1 MLPNK
6 NIQKLKPYLS
16 IPHKIWELED
26 ENNILKLDW
35 NEASIAPSPLVF
47 QKIEAFLKNG
57 HLNWY
62 PNTKNSLLLDAL
74 AKYAGQKNSS
84 FIELFP
90 SSDVAHEFIIDTF
103 VDKDENIG
111 IIAPTYDN
119 FRARANG
126 VGVQTLFFHLDENF
140 DLDFKALNAFIID
153 EKIKLLYLC
162 NPNNP
167 TGKVYEI
174 HKIYELIKNN
184 PQCLFLIDEAYYEFC
199 GKTMATF
206 TEELKNLIITR
217 TFSKAFAL
225 ASFRVGYIISHYE
238 NIQYLNQ
245 IRNSKN
251 IPMLSQ
257 IAALAAL
264 EDVIYMENYVE
275 EVNLARADFVDF
287 IYEVA
292 GGGGGVVFFKLA
304 NFFCLKSDNLNF
316 LVGFF

>member
-47 QKIEAFLKNG
+47 QKIEIFLKSG

-62 PNTKNSLLLDAL
+62 PNTRNSLLLDVL
-74 AKYAGQKNSS
+74 AKYTGQENSS

-126 VGVQTLFFHLDENF
+126 VGVQTLFFHLDENY
-140 DLDFKALNAFIID
+140 DLDFKALNAFIIN

-206 TEELKNLIITR
+206 
-217 TFSKAFAL
+217 
-225 ASFRVGYIISHYE
+225 RVGYIISHYE
-238 NIQYLNQ
+238 NIQHLNQ

-264 EDVIYMENYVE
+264 EDLTYMENYVK
-275 EVNLARADFVDF
+275 EVNLARA
-287 IYEVA
+287 
-292 GGGGGVVFFKLA
+292 
-304 NFFCLKSDNLNF
+304 
-316 LVGFF
+316 